1 MSSVSLINS
10 ATDIP
15 GEISLESEGM
25 DPGETAA
32 ANSAAINRALTK
44 TLNNGGGLISLTK
57 PGVYSITADNFT
69 PTANTFVMFGNGVQF
84 KIGTYAQKTL
94 NSLSQIA
101 GLQPKT
107 GIDINPD
114 VPIIVMGG
122 DHPYK
127 QWWGTNGKNGMAQAY
142 LDRGIKPYVAI
153 NYDTDT
159 ALSSAGSIAYPGS
172 SVDSLTWSDLRDL
185 QALGVEVDSHG
196 AHHFQDNSAA
206 NIGITVS
213 YSGVAAAPTMQVTS
227 TGVVLVGNGGAENVT
242 LLFATY
248 PTMTTLA
255 AAISAT
261 PSWSCRV
268 AEALTGNEA
277 SGNLLVVAA
286 RNIKA
291 ATGNGNFAAGG
302 GIALITTATSITR
315 AYVWVQGNVVE
326 VYVDGVKK
334 YSFDMT
340 TYTTMST
347 LVAQM
352 TAAMAGDTFTIKQC
366 NTTRFGVT
374 GSNWQRGDELSTNL
388 RRGVY
393 LQPQNGYLVIPAG
406 LPHRYIQQR
415 NITKVV
421 EVAAAN
427 GVTIE
432 HFQSP
437 GSDYYPHLHR
447 GIRGIKSFRANRQ
460 IRVISPVQS
469 LICTEP
475 QGWFTHKEMNN
486 STGGYTLAATQAAV
500 NALADSPGYALTTL
514 IHRVLPDGTSNYQFI
529 IPGGDTYNDQV
540 ESDFIA
546 LLDRVQTLIRAGQL
560 IAMTPAEYRLAKRKV
575 PAPNNLLFNPLLKND
590 GTNLLNVTNNGG
602 ITVPGWNLNTPNTT
616 FSAFAIANG
625 EISAVGTAT
634 TSTDFLYQEVQL
646 ERGKTYEFGCEIET
660 SNVSSGS
667 GVYIGFARARGKFS
681 DWIYQGQP
689 GGAASGTIMG
699 TARSLGASA
708 SGNNSLTLLSCQLTV
723 PPAGQIRPPFAVSV
737 AGPYNFTSTPAQIAF
752 NAHNL
757 GVLQINVAG
766 ATPTATTTDEVV
778 TAINAAVAASAL
790 YPAEYR
796 NCARAVQG
804 KVVVSLP
811 YVNTF
816 VDPNST
822 SQSLQILAG
831 ATNSATVTLFGGL
844 VYEPGSYAEDFDQ
857 DAHAI
862 YRMHMNTSIVGNL
875 KVRNLYLQEVK
886 WA

>member
-1 MSSVSLINS
+1 MAKAMQGSPFLYDDVTGKIVGAKNS
-10 ATDIP
+10 D
-15 GEISLESEGM
+15 GSEFRL
-25 DPGETAA
+25 A
-32 ANSAAINRALTK
+32 
-44 TLNNGGGLISLTK
+44 
-57 PGVYSITADNFT
+57 
-69 PTANTFVMFGNGVQF
+69 
-84 KIGTYAQKTL
+84 
-94 NSLSQIA
+94 IA
-101 GLQPKT
+101 GPEQ
-107 GIDINPD
+107 D
-114 VPIIVMGG
+114 VPVLVMGG

-127 QWWGTNGKNGMAQAY
+127 QWWGTDGDNGMAAAY
-142 LDRGIKPYVAI
+142 LDRGIRPYIAI
-153 NYDTDT
+153 NYDTDP
-159 ALSSAGSIAYPGS
+159 ALASVGSIAYPGS
-172 SVDSLTWSDLRDL
+172 GVDSLTWDELKSLLNR
-185 QALGVEVDSHG
+185 GVEVDSHG

-460 IRVISPVQS
+460 IRGISPLQS
-469 LICTEP
+469 PMWVEP
-475 QGWFTHKEMNN
+475 SDWFTHKELNN
-486 STGGYTLAATQAAV
+486 STGGYTIATSKAAIS
-500 NALADSPGYALTTL
+500 ALADSPGYAVTTL
-514 IHRVLPDGTSNYQFI
+514 IHRVLPDGTSRYKFLL
-529 IPGGDTYNDQV
+529 PGGDTYNDQIEADFV
-540 ESDFIA
+540 EVLNHVAELVSQGR
-546 LLDRVQTLIRAGQL
+546 LMT
-560 IAMTPAEYRLAKRKV
+560 MTPSEYRLAKKKV
-575 PAPNNLLFNPLLKND
+575 PTPSNLLFNSMLKNN
-590 GTNLLNVTNNGG
+590 GTSLLNVSNDAG
-602 ITVPGWNLNTPNTT
+602 IKVPGWNVNSPNPP

-625 EISAVGTAT
+625 EIAATGTAT
-634 TSTDFLYQEVQL
+634 TSTDFLSQEVRL
-646 ERGKTYEFGCEIET
+646 ERGKTYEFGCEVET
-660 SNVSSGS
+660 SGVSSGS
-667 GVYIGFARARGKFS
+667 GVYIGFARTRGKFGDS
-681 DWIYQGQP
+681 MYQSLP

-699 TARSLGASA
+699 SARSLGASTA
-708 SGNNSLTLLSCQLTV
+708 GNNSLALHTCQITV
-723 PPAGQIRPPFAVSV
+723 PPAGQIRPPFAVSA
-737 AGPYNFTSTPAQIAF
+737 AGPFNLTSTPAQIAF

-766 ATPTATTTDEVV
+766 ATPTATTADEVV
-778 TAINAAVAASAL
+778 AAINAAVAASAL

-796 NCARAVQG
+796 NCARVIQG
-804 KVVVSLP
+804 KVVVQLP

-816 VDPNST
+816 IDPNST

-831 ATNSATVTLFGGL
+831 TTNSATVTVFGGL
-844 VYEPGSYAEDFDQ
+844 VYEAGSYAEDVDQ

-862 YRMHMNTSIVGNL
+862 YKVTLNVSLVGNF

-886 WA
+886 WT

>member
-1 MSSVSLINS
+1 MAITITNGSASDDRQIALVANDPTQANYNQGQLQFALSVGGNINL
-10 ATDIP
+10 TDV
-15 GEISLESEGM
+15 G
-25 DPGETAA
+25 A
-32 ANSAAINRALTK
+32 
-44 TLNNGGGLISLTK
+44 
-57 PGVYSITADNFT
+57 YYFTADNFT
-69 PTANTFVMFGNGVQF
+69 FPAGTTFTVGPGASFYVAGNPV
-84 KIGTYAQKTL
+84 KAL
-94 NSLSQIA
+94 NSLAEITCSA
-101 GLQPKT
+101 VRT
-107 GIDINPD
+107 NVDINPD

-127 QWWGTNGKNGMAQAY
+127 QWLGTNGKNGMAQAY

-302 GIALITTATSITR
+302 GIALITTAASITR

-352 TAAMAGDTFTIKQC
+352 TAAMAGDWFTIKQC

-374 GSNWQRGDELSTNL
+374 GSNWQRGDELSLNL
-388 RRGVY
+388 RRGIY

-406 LPHRYIQQR
+406 LPHRYMQQR

-432 HFQSP
+432 NFQSP

-447 GIRGIKSFRANRQ
+447 GIRGIKAFRANRQ
-460 IRVISPVQS
+460 IRGISPVQS
-469 LICTEP
+469 LMCTEP

-486 STGGYTLAATQAAV
+486 STGGYTVAATQAAV

-514 IHRVLPDGTSNYQFI
+514 IHRVLPDGTSKYQFI
-529 IPGGDTYNDQV
+529 IPGGDTYSDQV
-540 ESDFIA
+540 EADFIT

-625 EISAVGTAT
+625 EVSAVGTAT

-646 ERGKTYEFGCEIET
+646 ERGKTYEFGCDIET
-660 SNVSSGS
+660 SNVSSGN
-667 GVYIGFARARGKFS
+667 GIYLGFARSRGKFS

-689 GGAASGTIMG
+689 GGAAAGTIMG
-699 TARSLGASA
+699 TARNLGASG
-708 SGNNSLTLLSCQLTV
+708 SSNNSLTTLYAQLTV

-737 AGPYNFTSTPAQIAF
+737 AGPFNLTSTPAQIAF

-778 TAINAAVAASAL
+778 TAINAAVAASSA

-816 VDPNST
+816 ADPNST

-831 ATNSATVTLFGGL
+831 TTNSATVTVFGGL

-862 YRMHMNTSIVGNL
+862 YRLQLNTSIVGNL